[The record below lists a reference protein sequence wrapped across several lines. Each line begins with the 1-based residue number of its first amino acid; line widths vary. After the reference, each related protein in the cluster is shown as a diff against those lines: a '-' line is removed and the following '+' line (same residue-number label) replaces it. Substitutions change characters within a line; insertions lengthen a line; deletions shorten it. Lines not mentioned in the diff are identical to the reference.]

1 MKFNT
6 TKDVL
11 LKGIQSVQAAIGTKA
26 NLPILSNILI
36 EGTDDEVVMTTTDLD
51 IGIIST
57 IPIKPSV
64 KGAITIPAKKFS
76 DIIKELPDKETIS
89 ISVKKN
95 NLVNIDCEKNSFK
108 IMGLPKEEFPQV
120 PAFKDK
126 DSITLQQ
133 KTFKKMLSMTNFAIS
148 HDETRY
154 VLNGVLAIIKPS
166 FIRLVA
172 TDGRRL
178 AVIEEKMQLPKTLER
193 KIIIPI
199 KAVSELLRVLGDE
212 GDVKICFAENQAF
225 FDVGVV
231 RIISR
236 LIEGEFPNYEQVIPK
251 EIKDK
256 IVLSRD
262 KFLSGIKRVAL
273 FTNPDSMAVKIDLAQ
288 NKIVLSKNTPYL
300 GEARVEL
307 EADYKGKE
315 LSVGFNPDYLA
326 DLLKN
331 IEDEKVNFEI
341 VDSEKPGV
349 VRIGSEY
356 TYVVLP
362 MQIT

>member
-11 LKGIQSVQAAIGTKA
+11 LKGIQSVQPAIGTKT

-36 EGTDDEVVMTTTDLD
+36 EGTEDELIMTATDLD

-76 DIIKELPDKETIS
+76 DIVKELPDKESIS
-89 ISVKKN
+89 FSVKKN
-95 NLVNIDCEKNSFK
+95 NLINIDCEKNSFK

-120 PAFKDK
+120 PEFKNK
-126 DSITLQQ
+126 DSIVLQQ
-133 KTFKKMLSMTNFAIS
+133 KKLKKMFAMTGFAIS

-154 VLNGVLAIIKPS
+154 VLNGVLVIIKPA
-166 FIRLVA
+166 FLRFVA

-178 AVIEEKMQLPKTLER
+178 AVIEDKMQLPKTLER
-193 KIIIPI
+193 KIIIPAKTI
-199 KAVSELLRVLGDE
+199 NELLRVLGDE
-212 GDVKICFAENQAF
+212 GDARIFFAENQIF
-225 FDVGVV
+225 FSIGPI
-231 RIISR
+231 RIVSR
-236 LIEGEFPNYEQVIPK
+236 LIDGEFPNYEQVIPK
-251 EIKDK
+251 EAKDK
-256 IVLSRD
+256 LVVSRE
-262 KFLSGIKRVAL
+262 KFLAAIKRVAL
-273 FTNPDSMAVKIDLAQ
+273 FTNPDSMAIRIDLSQ
-288 NKIVLSKNTPYL
+288 NKMVLSKDTPYL

-307 EADYKGKE
+307 EVEYKGKE
-315 LSVGFNPDYLA
+315 LSVGFNPDYII

-331 IEDEKVNFEI
+331 IDDETINFEI
-341 VDSEKPGV
+341 IDSEKPGV